1 VSETPYDLLL
11 ERILLG
17 EYPPGTALVEPEIA
31 KEFGVSR
38 TPVREAL
45 LRLKVEGLVKIIP
58 RGGIYVAEAPLR
70 LIREVTQVRM
80 VLEEYLAHLLVER
93 RTDDWLEE
101 SQRWLEKLEAR
112 WPSLSPREWMKKD
125 AEFHELLDK
134 ASSNEVLSNQLA
146 LLRRKAVLFW
156 GQSTD
161 GQASLRGIIGDFRDT
176 LKAVRERNFEACAR
190 VLRRHVLDHVE
201 RIQNYMKPEVFRLSE
216 VLQPQASAVPLVK
229 HARPR

>member
-1 VSETPYDLLL
+1 MSETPYDLLL

-17 EYPPGTALVEPEIA
+17 EYPPGTNLVEHEIA

-101 SQRWLEKLEAR
+101 SQRWLEKSESR
-112 WPSLSPREWMKKD
+112 WPYLSPREWMKKD

-176 LKAVRERNFEACAR
+176 LNAVRERNFEECAR

-216 VLQPQASAVPLVK
+216 VLQALASAVPLVK